1 MLLYNLVDKGT
12 VVKISVH
19 GNVLNLI
26 AFVRQIKIE
35 DMKDI
40 SPNILMHG
48 IDEMGF
54 SGCQY
59 VFIITFADGIIVRG
73 ISNYPI
79 EEILLSG
86 NTGMLITVKG
96 KQKDFLYVTYGIKLD
111 DEIKFKTDT
120 LLNNKVAVYQ
130 PMRLKYDDDNVHLK
144 RGKLIRRDRPDL
156 ELAIFINGGDV
167 HPYDESKSYKID
179 DIISGN
185 F

>member
-12 VVKISVH
+12 VVKIGVH

-26 AFVRQIKIE
+26 TYVRQIKIE

-59 VFIITFADGIIVRG
+59 VFIITFADGTVVRG

-79 EEILLSG
+79 EEILL
-86 NTGMLITVKG
+86 TGSTWILITVKG
-96 KQKDFLYVTYGIKLD
+96 KQKDFLYVTYDIKLD
-111 DEIKFKTDT
+111 NEIKFKITDF
-120 LLNNKVAVYQ
+120 LNNKVAVYQ
-130 PMRLKYDDDNVHLK
+130 PVRLKYDADNTHLK
-144 RGKLIRRDRPDL
+144 KGKLIRRDRPDL
-156 ELAIFINGGDV
+156 ELAIFINDDV
-167 HPYDESKSYKID
+167 HLYNESKTYKID
-179 DIISGN
+179 DIITGN